1 MRKGSTYSLE
11 KVEVRVIIN
20 TTVER
25 HIQSIVLAFSKA
37 SIFDV
42 SSAWEEVTISVKRDS
57 HHSVGTVESLFHSIS
72 MVDINVDVKHSVMIL
87 QQF

>member
-1 MRKGSTYSLE
+1 MRKGRTYSLE

-42 SSAWEEVTISVKRDS
+42 SCARKEVTISVERDS
-57 HHSVGTVESLFHSIS
+57 HHSVSAVESLFHSIT
-72 MVDINVDVKHSVMIL
+72 MMHIDVDVEHSVVIL
-87 QQF
+87 